1 MKSILLLC
9 FTISLLLS
17 FSACKKE
24 PGPYE
29 SEEGVNT
36 SYNYDHY
43 NGKYYG
49 VQSNE
54 AQSFY
59 SSTEYDVVTSSK
71 VVNNQVVFL
80 NEAFDLSTPDIVS
93 FSQQLSYPLFTDL
106 NFSPDFEQ
114 VTFNQRIDA
123 GVTKVDVD
131 FLGQKTVLDSTDGPE
146 HPLKN
151 QLEGL
156 FQLQVSKYE
165 SLNGVDITELDTLL
179 VSMSG
184 YDPVINSV
192 QYNAPNFYSFYNSA
206 WSYGYIDA
214 NHQLYWVEDSIY
226 LNYFTVDSQSGVL
239 DTVHHI
245 YEGVRL

>member
-1 MKSILLLC
+1 MKSIFIIC
-9 FTISLLLS
+9 CTISLLLS
-17 FSACKKE
+17 FTACKKE

-29 SEEGVNT
+29 EGTNT
-36 SYNYDHY
+36 NYNYEHY
-43 NGKYYG
+43 VGKYYG

-54 AQSFY
+54 ALSFY
-59 SSTEYDVVTSSK
+59 SSSEHDVVATSK

-80 NEAFDLSTPDIVS
+80 NEAFDLSTPDITS
-93 FSQQLSYPLFTDL
+93 FSQQQAYPLFTQLD
-106 NFSPDFEQ
+106 FSPDYEQ
-114 VTFNQRIDA
+114 ITFNQRRDA
-123 GVTKVDVD
+123 GVTRVNVD
-131 FLGQKTVLDSTDGPE
+131 FLGQKTVLDSTDGSE

-151 QLEGL
+151 ELEGL
-156 FQLQVSKYE
+156 FELQVSKYE
-165 SLNGVDITELDTLL
+165 NLNGIDITEIDTLF

-192 QYNAPNFYSFYNSA
+192 QYDAPNFYSFYNSA

-214 NHQLYWVEDSIY
+214 NHQLYWVQDSIY

>member
-1 MKSILLLC
+1 MKCIMTFFIGL
-9 FTISLLLS
+9 SLLLS
-17 FSACKKE
+17 FSACNKE
-24 PGPYE
+24 SGPYE
-29 SEEGVNT
+29 SAEGENA
-36 SYNYDHY
+36 NYDYQHY

-49 VQSNE
+49 VESSE

-59 SSTEYDVVTSSK
+59 SSFEYDVVTSSN
-71 VVNNQVVFL
+71 VVNNQVIFL
-80 NEAFDLSTPDIVS
+80 DEAFDLSTPDLTS

-114 VTFNQRIDA
+114 VTFNQRRDA
-123 GVTKVDVD
+123 GVTMVDVD
-131 FLGQKTVLDSTDGPE
+131 FFGQKTVLDSTDGPE

-165 SLNGVDITELDTLL
+165 NLNGVDINEVDTLF

-192 QYNAPNFYSFYNSA
+192 QYDAPNFYSFYNAA
-206 WSYGYIDA
+206 WSHGYIDA
-214 NHQLYWVEDSIY
+214 DHQLFWVEDSIY
-226 LNYFTVDSQSGVL
+226 LNYFTIDSQSGVL